1 MKFEF
6 TDELKEKF
14 DRDGFVV
21 LDSLFDAETCDRMKE
36 ECARLVEGTH
46 EEENLVSFSTDAN
59 QQLKEEYFLTSGDKI
74 RYFWEPQAVDATSG
88 RLNRDKMI
96 ALNKIGHALHAL
108 NPVFGAATFDERIR
122 QIFRKLGFVRPV
134 VPQSMYIFK
143 APNIGG
149 EVNRHVDAS
158 FLMSEPSKL
167 VGVWIALEDT
177 SLQNGCLQ
185 FVPGSHRDTDVTFRL
200 VRDRQ
205 EDGSVTLRQEGSLRH
220 HDFDRYAPVEISKGS
235 AILIH
240 GKVHHYSEKN
250 TSSKSR
256 HVYTYHVVESHVA
269 EWSALNWLQPSER
282 LPFTPIYDDSGEAD
296 KTR

>member
-14 DRDGFVV
+14 ERDGFVV
-21 LDSLFDAETCDRMKE
+21 LENLFDAETCDRLKG
-36 ECARLVEGTH
+36 ECARLVEGID
-46 EEENLVSFSTDAN
+46 EEEEGGLVSFSTDNN
-59 QQLKEEYFLTSGDKI
+59 QQLKEDYFLTSGDKI
-74 RYFWEPQAVDATSG
+74 RFFWEPGAVEEGSG
-88 RLNRDKMI
+88 KLNRAKMI

-108 NPVFGAATFDERIR
+108 NPVFGAATFDERIK

-149 EVNRHVDAS
+149 EVSRHVDAS

-177 SLQNGCLQ
+177 SIQNGCLH
-185 FVPGSHRDTDVTFRL
+185 FVPGSHRDTDVTFKL
-200 VRDRQ
+200 VRDEEEGGR
-205 EDGSVTLRQEGSLRH
+205 VVLRQQGSLRH
-220 HDFDRYAPVEISKGS
+220 HDMDRYAPVEIGKGS

-250 TSSKSR
+250 TSSRSR
-256 HVYTYHVVESHVA
+256 HVYTYHVVESHMT
-269 EWSALNWLQPSER
+269 EWSALNWLQPTEN
-282 LPFTPIYDDSGEAD
+282 LPFTPIYDDSGKPE
-296 KTR
+296 